1 MILSFLTVIAKVKHY
16 TYFCNYKN
24 YSNRKNTKMDTPT
37 VSKKDILNAF
47 QFRHAT
53 KEFDSTKKLT
63 DEDIHF
69 ILETAHL
76 SPSSFGF
83 EPWHFVV
90 VQDPELRELLKPVAW
105 GAPLKLDTASHFV
118 LGLSMKAPMTKWDS
132 DYIMHMMKDVKQ
144 LPEDVI
150 EMYSKFYREFQERD
164 FDLDTDKKL
173 FDWATKQTYIALG
186 NMMTAAA
193 LNGIDSCPIEGF
205 HQEKAEALL
214 REKFGIDTDKYGLSV
229 MVAFGY
235 RKEAPAHGKSR
246 RDFDS
251 IVTWK

>member
-1 MILSFLTVIAKVKHY
+1 M
-16 TYFCNYKN
+16 
-24 YSNRKNTKMDTPT
+24 NTQTI
-37 VSKKDILNAF
+37 SKEEIIKAF

-53 KEFDSTKKLT
+53 KEFDATKKIS
-63 DEDIHF
+63 DDDINF
-69 ILETAHL
+69 ILQTANL

-83 EPWHFVV
+83 EPWHFIV
-90 VQDPELRELLKPVAW
+90 VQNKELREILKPVAW

-132 DYIMHMMKDVKQ
+132 DYIMSMMKDVKQ
-144 LPEDVI
+144 LPDDVI

-173 FDWATKQTYIALG
+173 FDWASKQTYIALG
-186 NMMTAAA
+186 NMMTSAA
-193 LNGIDSCPIEGF
+193 LIGIDSCPIEGF

-214 REKFGIDTDKYGLSV
+214 KEKFGVDTDKYGLSY
-229 MVAFGY
+229 MTAFGY
-235 RKEAPAHGKSR
+235 RKADPEFSKSR
-246 RDFDS
+246 RPFEN

>member
-1 MILSFLTVIAKVKHY
+1 MKQPNI
-16 TYFCNYKN
+16 
-24 YSNRKNTKMDTPT
+24 
-37 VSKKDILNAF
+37 SKEAIIDAF
-47 QFRHAT
+47 QYRHAT
-53 KEFDSTKKLT
+53 KEFDATKQLT
-63 DEDIHF
+63 DDDINF
-69 ILETAHL
+69 ILKTANL

-90 VQDPELRELLKPVAW
+90 VQDKELRELLKPVAW
-105 GAPLKLDTASHFV
+105 GAPLKLDTASHFI
-118 LGLSMKAPMTKWDS
+118 LGLSMKASQTKWDS

-144 LPEDVI
+144 FPEDVI

-173 FDWATKQTYIALG
+173 FDWASKQTYIALG

-214 REKFGIDTDKYGLSV
+214 SEKFDVDTSKYGLSF

-235 RKEAPAHGKSR
+235 RKEEPPHPKTR
-246 RDFDS
+246 RPLEE